1 MSALSIPPSH
11 KTSISVRLE
20 SIHNYANILNP
31 VAVVGTEQYSVLAVY
46 ADAEKSG
53 LDSDLMETTEVQLQ
67 TDFYEEEIVAASED
81 GRVEFTGFRT
91 EEPSETGGVA
101 KALETL
107 SKAFALRKES
117 IDQETLPEKI
127 NDGSGN
133 GPDQE
138 LETSH
143 PVDKKTEN
151 IVEQEM
157 EESQGAHVKR
167 MTDSGV
173 TLEENHVSFAL
184 HEETVPETQQSLGS
198 VRARRSSRLQT
209 KSLPSQQEPSTD
221 NSTGE
226 NTQDPRMYKASSL

>member
-31 VAVVGTEQYSVLAVY
+31 VAVVGAEQYSVLAVY
-46 ADAEKSG
+46 ADAEESG
-53 LDSDLMETTEVQLQ
+53 LDPDMMETTEVQLQ

-91 EEPSETGGVA
+91 EEPSETVGVA

-117 IDQETLPEKI
+117 IDQETLSEKI

-133 GPDQE
+133 GLDQD
-138 LETSH
+138 LDTGH

-151 IVEQEM
+151 IVEEM
-157 EESQGAHVKR
+157 EESQGAHMERK
-167 MTDSGV
+167 TDSGA

-184 HEETVPETQQSLGS
+184 HEETVHETQQSLGS
-198 VRARRSSRLQT
+198 VNARRSSRLQT
-209 KSLPSQQEPSTD
+209 KSLSHQQEPSTNN
-221 NSTGE
+221 NSAGE
-226 NTQDPRMYKASSL
+226 ITQDPTMYEASFL

>member
-11 KTSISVRLE
+11 KTSIPVRLE

-31 VAVVGTEQYSVLAVY
+31 VAVVGAEQYSVLAVY
-46 ADAEKSG
+46 ADAAESG
-53 LDSDLMETTEVQLQ
+53 LDPDVMETTEVQLQ

-91 EEPSETGGVA
+91 EEPNETAGVA

-117 IDQETLPEKI
+117 IDQETLSEKI

-138 LETSH
+138 LEAGR
-143 PVDKKTEN
+143 PVDEKTAN
-151 IVEQEM
+151 IAEQEM
-157 EESQGAHVKR
+157 EESQGAR

-173 TLEENHVSFAL
+173 TLEE
-184 HEETVPETQQSLGS
+184 ETVPETQQSLSS
-198 VRARRSSRLQT
+198 VNARRSSRLQT
-209 KSLPSQQEPSTD
+209 KSSPSQQEPSGN

-226 NTQDPRMYKASSL
+226 IIQDPRMYKASFL

>member
-20 SIHNYANILNP
+20 SIHNYANVLNP
-31 VAVVGTEQYSVLAVY
+31 IAVVGAEQYSVLAVY
-46 ADAEKSG
+46 ADAEESG
-53 LDSDLMETTEVQLQ
+53 LDPDMMETTEVQLQ
-67 TDFYEEEIVAASED
+67 TDFYEEEIVAVSED
-81 GRVEFTGFRT
+81 GRVGFRT
-91 EEPSETGGVA
+91 EEPSETVGVA

-117 IDQETLPEKI
+117 IDQETLSEKI
-127 NDGSGN
+127 NDGSEN

-138 LETSH
+138 LDTGR

-157 EESQGAHVKR
+157 EESQGTHMER
-167 MTDSGV
+167 MTDSGA

-184 HEETVPETQQSLGS
+184 HKETVPETQQSLDS
-198 VRARRSSRLQT
+198 VNARRSSRLQT
-209 KSLPSQQEPSTD
+209 NSLPKQQEPSTN
-221 NSTGE
+221 NSAGE
-226 NTQDPRMYKASSL
+226 ITQDPRM